1 MKTLFIIL
9 ICLLINVT
17 TSDVTHQPDKSTG
30 ISKTENKNL
39 TKNNPESENLRA
51 TPADARKLIDLAFEY
66 LDKYGKSTAYK
77 EFNDISGEFCFKDT
91 YIFAIDMEGNV
102 LAHGGDLELVGT
114 NQFYL
119 KDSVGRYFIQE
130 FIKLIKEKD
139 EGWIEYKWRNYE
151 TFEIESKLTL
161 LKRYDSKIFL
171 GCGIYYGK

>member
-1 MKTLFIIL
+1 MKLLSIVM
-9 ICLLINVT
+9 ICLLTAIIV
-17 TSDVTHQPDKSTG
+17 SDVTHQPEKTNV
-30 ISKTENKNL
+30 ISKTEDKNL
-39 TKNNPESENLRA
+39 TRNDPDSENLRA
-51 TPADARKLIDLAFEY
+51 TPADARKLIDHAFEY
-66 LDKYGKSTAYK
+66 LDKFGKSTAFE
-77 EFNDISGEFCFKDT
+77 EFNNTAGDFCYKDA

-102 LAHGGDLELVGT
+102 LAHGGDQELVGT
-114 NQFYL
+114 NQLYL